1 MTDEQIQELKC
12 ALTDATFKDA
22 SEEDIFEIAQQLL
35 HYGWDQLSMSELI
48 EEAKYLN
55 VSLPTPDLLK

>member
-12 ALTDATFKDA
+12 ALTDATLKDA

-35 HYGWDQLSMSELI
+35 YDGWGEYSLSELI
-48 EEAKYLN
+48 EEAKYLS
-55 VSLPTPDLLK
+55 VSLPISPE